1 MIRYRIRDNMIKS
14 CEIKGLFDMMAKDV
28 FVTKDNRYI
37 GSLPDI
43 EL

>member
-1 MIRYRIRDNMIKS
+1 MIKS
-14 CEIKGLFDMMAKDV
+14 CEIKVLFDTMAKNV